1 MMGVLEGFG
10 VATVGLVIG
19 YAGLRLLGEYRRAF
33 FEKPRA
39 VMTLEVMFQIAKLG
53 SPGYLAIICLI
64 GSVMIVAG
72 GIFMIIMESLHQL
85 GRFW

>member
-1 MMGVLEGFG
+1 MMGVLEGLG
-10 VATVGLVIG
+10 VTVVGLVIG
-19 YAGLRLLGEYRRAF
+19 YAGLHLLREYRRAF
-33 FEKPRA
+33 FENPRA

>member
-1 MMGVLEGFG
+1 MMGVLEGLG
-10 VATVGLVIG
+10 VTVVGLVIG
-19 YAGLRLLGEYRRAF
+19 YAGLRLLREYRRAF
-33 FEKPRA
+33 FENPRA

-53 SPGYLAIICLI
+53 GPGYLAIACLI